1 MPDGENTSEM
11 RAAISA
17 VRSIHEIKPTDWDA
31 CAGAS
36 NPFLSHA
43 FLSALEDSGSVKERT
58 GWLPQHL
65 VYVDDED
72 RVAGIV
78 PLYLKGHSQG
88 EYVFDWG
95 WADAYERAGGSY
107 YPKLLSAVPFTPV
120 TGPRLLCH
128 PDVDAEAVGS
138 ILIGGLI
145 EITQRFGVS
154 SLHLNFLPEAQWR
167 ALGKAGFL
175 KRVGLQFHWHN
186 DGYQTFGD
194 FLAALSSRKRKAIR
208 KERKAAA
215 ESGLAIRR
223 LTGRDIEPRHWDY
236 FYRFYTDTSD
246 RKWGSAYLTRSF
258 FDLLGERMADRVL
271 LVIAEM
277 DGTPVAGALNL
288 IGDNTLYGR
297 NWGCIADFKFLHFEL
312 CYYQAIDF
320 AIERGLEWVE
330 AGAQGQHKIQR
341 GYLPRYTRSCHL
353 IPARSFRDAVED
365 FLRRE
370 TDQMAYEKELLENQS
385 PFRSEG

>member
-1 MPDGENTSEM
+1 MPDGEDTSET
-11 RAAISA
+11 RAAISV
-17 VRSIHEIKPTDWDA
+17 VRSIHEVKPTDWDA

-43 FLSALEDSGSVKERT
+43 FLSALEDSGSVKDRT

-65 VYVDDED
+65 VYADDED

-95 WADAYERAGGSY
+95 WADAYERAGGNY

-128 PDVDAEAVGS
+128 PDVDAEAVGT

-154 SLHLNFLPEAQWR
+154 SLHLNFLPEAQWS

-194 FLAALSSRKRKAIR
+194 FLDALSSRKRKAIR

-215 ESGLAIRR
+215 ESGLAIRQ
-223 LTGRDIEPRHWDY
+223 LTGRDIESRHWDY

-288 IGDNTLYGR
+288 IGDNALYGR
-297 NWGCIADFKFLHFEL
+297 NWGCTADFKFLHFEL

-320 AIERGLEWVE
+320 AIEHGLEWVE

-353 IPARSFRDAVED
+353 IPSRSFRDAVGN

-370 TDQMAYEKELLENQS
+370 TDQIAYEKDVLENQS

>member
-1 MPDGENTSEM
+1 VPDGENTSDA
-11 RAAISA
+11 RAAISVA
-17 VRSIHEIKPTDWDA
+17 RSIHEIAPADWDA
-31 CAGAS
+31 CAGLA

-43 FLSALEDSGSVKERT
+43 FLSALEDSGSVKAET

-65 VYVDDED
+65 VYADDED
-72 RVAGIV
+72 RIAGIV

-95 WADAYERAGGSY
+95 WADAYERAGGEY

-128 PDVDAEAVGS
+128 PDADAGATMN

-145 EITQRFGVS
+145 EITRRFDVS
-154 SLHLNFLPEAQWR
+154 SLHVNFLPEAQWN
-167 ALGKAGFL
+167 ALGEAGFL

-186 DGYQTFGD
+186 DGYENFGD
-194 FLAALSSRKRKAIR
+194 FLDALSSRKRKAIR

-215 ESGLAIRR
+215 EAGLTIRR
-223 LTGRDIEPRHWDY
+223 LTGADIEPGHWDA
-236 FYRFYTDTSD
+236 FYEFYTDTSD

-288 IGDNTLYGR
+288 IGDDTLYGR

-320 AIERGLEWVE
+320 AIERGLKWVE

-341 GYLPRYTRSCHL
+341 GYMPRYTRSCHL
-353 IPARSFRDAVED
+353 IPSRSFSDAVGD

-370 TDQMAYEKELLENQS
+370 TEQMAYEKEALENQS

>member
-1 MPDGENTSEM
+1 MPDGENNTET
-11 RAAISA
+11 RAAISV
-17 VRSIHEIKPTDWDA
+17 VRSIHEIDPADWDA
-31 CAGAS
+31 CAGAA

-43 FLSALEDSGSVKERT
+43 FLSALEDSGSVKAET

-65 VYVDDED
+65 VYADDED
-72 RVAGIV
+72 RIAGIV

-95 WADAYERAGGSY
+95 WADAYERAGGEY

-128 PDVDAEAVGS
+128 PDVDAEAVGN

-145 EITQRFGVS
+145 EITKRFEVS
-154 SLHLNFLPEAQWR
+154 SLHVNFLPEAQWN
-167 ALGKAGFL
+167 ALGEAGFL

-186 DGYQTFGD
+186 DGYENFGD
-194 FLAALSSRKRKAIR
+194 FLDALSSRKRKAIR

-215 ESGLAIRR
+215 EAGLTIRK
-223 LTGRDIEPRHWDY
+223 LTGADIEPRHWDA

-288 IGDNTLYGR
+288 IGDDTLYGR

-320 AIERGLEWVE
+320 AI
-330 AGAQGQHKIQR
+330 
-341 GYLPRYTRSCHL
+341 
-353 IPARSFRDAVED
+353 
-365 FLRRE
+365 
-370 TDQMAYEKELLENQS
+370 
-385 PFRSEG
+385 

>member
-1 MPDGENTSEM
+1 MPDGEDTSET
-11 RAAISA
+11 RAAISV
-17 VRSIHEIKPTDWDA
+17 VRSIHEVKPTDWDA

-43 FLSALEDSGSVKERT
+43 FLSALEDSGSVKDRT

-65 VYVDDED
+65 VYADDED

-95 WADAYERAGGSY
+95 WADAYERAGGNY

-128 PDVDAEAVGS
+128 PDVDAEAVGT

-154 SLHLNFLPEAQWR
+154 SLHLNFLPEAQWS

-194 FLAALSSRKRKAIR
+194 FLDALSSRKRKAIR

-215 ESGLAIRR
+215 ESGLAIRQ
-223 LTGRDIEPRHWDY
+223 LTGRNIESRHWDY

-288 IGDNTLYGR
+288 IGDNALYGR
-297 NWGCIADFKFLHFEL
+297 NWGCTADFKFLHFEL

-320 AIERGLEWVE
+320 AIEHGLEWVE

-353 IPARSFRDAVED
+353 IPSRSFRDAVGN

-370 TDQMAYEKELLENQS
+370 TDQIAYEKDVLENQS

>member
-1 MPDGENTSEM
+1 MPDGENNTEA
-11 RAAISA
+11 RAAISV
-17 VRSIHEIKPTDWDA
+17 VRSIHEIDPADWDA

-43 FLSALEDSGSVKERT
+43 FLSALEDSGSVKAET

-65 VYVDDED
+65 VYADDED
-72 RVAGIV
+72 RIAGIV

-95 WADAYERAGGSY
+95 WADAYERAGGEY

-128 PDVDAEAVGS
+128 PDADAEAVGN

-145 EITQRFGVS
+145 EITKRFGVS
-154 SLHLNFLPEAQWR
+154 SLHLNFLPEAQWN
-167 ALGKAGFL
+167 ALGEAGFL

-194 FLAALSSRKRKAIR
+194 FLDALSSRKRKAIR

-215 ESGLAIRR
+215 ESGLTIRQ
-223 LTGRDIEPRHWDY
+223 LTGTDIETRHWDS

-288 IGDNTLYGR
+288 IGDDTLYGR

-341 GYLPRYTRSCHL
+341 GYMPRYTRSCHL
-353 IPARSFRDAVED
+353 IPSRSFNDAVGD

-370 TDQMAYEKELLENQS
+370 TEQMAYEKEALENQS

>member
-1 MPDGENTSEM
+1 MPDGEDISET
-11 RAAISA
+11 RAAISV
-17 VRSIHEIKPTDWDA
+17 VRSIHEVKPTDWDA

-43 FLSALEDSGSVKERT
+43 FLSALEDSGSVKDRT

-65 VYVDDED
+65 VYADDED

-95 WADAYERAGGSY
+95 WADAYERAGGNY

-128 PDVDAEAVGS
+128 PDVDAEAVGT

-154 SLHLNFLPEAQWR
+154 SLHLNFLPEAQWS

-194 FLAALSSRKRKAIR
+194 FLDALSSRKRKAIR

-215 ESGLAIRR
+215 ESGLAIRQ
-223 LTGRDIEPRHWDY
+223 LTGRNIESRHWDY

-288 IGDNTLYGR
+288 IGDNALYGR
-297 NWGCIADFKFLHFEL
+297 NWGCTADFKFLHFEL

-320 AIERGLEWVE
+320 AIEHGLEWVE

-353 IPARSFRDAVED
+353 IPSRSFRDAVGN

-370 TDQMAYEKELLENQS
+370 TDQIAYEKDVLENQS

>member
-1 MPDGENTSEM
+1 M
-11 RAAISA
+11 
-17 VRSIHEIKPTDWDA
+17 
-31 CAGAS
+31 
-36 NPFLSHA
+36 
-43 FLSALEDSGSVKERT
+43 
-58 GWLPQHL
+58 
-65 VYVDDED
+65 
-72 RVAGIV
+72 
-78 PLYLKGHSQG
+78 
-88 EYVFDWG
+88 
-95 WADAYERAGGSY
+95 
-107 YPKLLSAVPFTPV
+107 
-120 TGPRLLCH
+120 
-128 PDVDAEAVGS
+128 
-138 ILIGGLI
+138 
-145 EITQRFGVS
+145 
-154 SLHLNFLPEAQWR
+154 NFLPEAQWN
-167 ALGKAGFL
+167 ALGDAGFL
-175 KRVGLQFHWHN
+175 KRIGLQFHWHN
-186 DGYQTFGD
+186 DSYEHFGD
-194 FLAALSSRKRKAIR
+194 FLDALSSRKRKAIR

-215 ESGLAIRR
+215 ESGLTIRK
-223 LTGRDIEPRHWDY
+223 LTGSAIEPRHWDA
-236 FYRFYTDTSD
+236 FYQFYTDTSD

-288 IGDNTLYGR
+288 IGDDTLYGR

-353 IPARSFRDAVED
+353 IPSRSFSDAVGD

-370 TDQMAYEKELLENQS
+370 TEQMAYEKEALENQS

>member
-1 MPDGENTSEM
+1 MPDGEDISET
-11 RAAISA
+11 RAAISV
-17 VRSIHEIKPTDWDA
+17 VRSIHEVKPTDWDA

-43 FLSALEDSGSVKERT
+43 FLSALEDSGSVKDRT

-65 VYVDDED
+65 VYTDDED

-95 WADAYERAGGSY
+95 WADAYERAGGNY

-128 PDVDAEAVGS
+128 PDVDAEAVGT

-154 SLHLNFLPEAQWR
+154 SLHLNFLPEAQWS

-194 FLAALSSRKRKAIR
+194 FLDALSSRKRKAIR

-215 ESGLAIRR
+215 ESGLAIRQ
-223 LTGRDIEPRHWDY
+223 LTGRDIESRHWDY

-288 IGDNTLYGR
+288 IGDNALYGR
-297 NWGCIADFKFLHFEL
+297 NWGCTADFKFLHFEL

-320 AIERGLEWVE
+320 AIEHGLEWVE

-353 IPARSFRDAVED
+353 IPSRSFRDAVGN

-370 TDQMAYEKELLENQS
+370 TDQIAYEKDVLENQS
-385 PFRSEG
+385 PFRSKG

>member
-1 MPDGENTSEM
+1 MPDGENTSDA
-11 RAAISA
+11 RAAISVA
-17 VRSIHEIKPTDWDA
+17 RSIHEIAPADWDA
-31 CAGAS
+31 CAGVA

-43 FLSALEDSGSVKERT
+43 FLSALEDSGSVKAET

-65 VYVDDED
+65 VYADDED
-72 RVAGIV
+72 RIAGIV

-95 WADAYERAGGSY
+95 WADAYERAGGEY

-128 PDVDAEAVGS
+128 PDADAGATTN

-145 EITQRFGVS
+145 EITRRFDVS
-154 SLHLNFLPEAQWR
+154 SLHVNFLPEAQWN
-167 ALGKAGFL
+167 ALGEAGFL

-186 DGYQTFGD
+186 DGYENFGD
-194 FLAALSSRKRKAIR
+194 FLDALSSRKRKAIR

-215 ESGLAIRR
+215 EAGLTIRR
-223 LTGRDIEPRHWDY
+223 LTGADIEPRHWDA
-236 FYRFYTDTSD
+236 FYEFYTDTSD

-288 IGDNTLYGR
+288 IGDDTLYGR

-320 AIERGLEWVE
+320 AIERDLKWVE

-341 GYLPRYTRSCHL
+341 GYMPRYTRSCHL
-353 IPARSFRDAVED
+353 IPSRSFSDAVGD

-370 TDQMAYEKELLENQS
+370 TEQMAYEKEALENQS